1 MNALFLFANG
11 KWDIMRMGGYGYV
24 WPNIMSNYDILKS
37 MPNYQ
42 FFLVVVVWHSL
53 RCSNKRFQ
61 KRSSSK
67 TEYNLWNYIEQWFVT
82 IYLMTVSLWRTKFR
96 ISDQRMLR
104 RIDWTRAWT
113 TRDRREI
120 DSRSTRDRLETSS
133 RLLEISPRSPEI
145 SAGFARLG
153 SLWE

>member
-42 FFLVVVVWHSL
+42 FFLVVVWHSL

-96 ISDQRMLR
+96 ISEKTLQILKSLVLLLSA
-104 RIDWTRAWT
+104 I
-113 TRDRREI
+113 
-120 DSRSTRDRLETSS
+120 RLKCQ
-133 RLLEISPRSPEI
+133 
-145 SAGFARLG
+145 
-153 SLWE
+153 SLFFLCDNFIWFPLVKKKDDIL